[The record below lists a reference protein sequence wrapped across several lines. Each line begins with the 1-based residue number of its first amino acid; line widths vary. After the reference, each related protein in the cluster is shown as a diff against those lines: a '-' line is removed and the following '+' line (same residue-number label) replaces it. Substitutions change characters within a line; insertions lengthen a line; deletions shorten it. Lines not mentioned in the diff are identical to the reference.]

1 MLQVERQIQ
10 IVDENYYSVNEAL
23 EILNISRATLYA
35 KINANELLSKKVDK
49 RRFVYIDEE
58 VKLKYL
64 SDYFD
69 DCSTEQSSH
78 TTEQSNHTTGQ
89 SDHTAEQSGHTTEHA
104 EDGRLLDEI
113 EYFKSKTIALEEELA
128 KVRMEREKVINQKE
142 EASKRH
148 DTIVMQL
155 SGTINDTQFQ
165 LQEARKL
172 NFIQRIFDFF

>member
-35 KINANELLSKKVDK
+35 KINTNELLSKKVDK

-69 DCSTEQSSH
+69 DCSTEQSNH
-78 TTEQSNHTTGQ
+78 TTEQS
-89 SDHTAEQSGHTTEHA
+89 DHTAKQSGHTTEHA

-113 EYFKSKTIALEEELA
+113 EYFKSKTIAFRIDWISGSNVPHCVWVSFSIINCKLIIALPELF
-128 KVRMEREKVINQKE
+128 VWKVI
-142 EASKRH
+142 
-148 DTIVMQL
+148 L
-155 SGTINDTQFQ
+155 STKIGLD
-165 LQEARKL
+165 
-172 NFIQRIFDFF
+172 